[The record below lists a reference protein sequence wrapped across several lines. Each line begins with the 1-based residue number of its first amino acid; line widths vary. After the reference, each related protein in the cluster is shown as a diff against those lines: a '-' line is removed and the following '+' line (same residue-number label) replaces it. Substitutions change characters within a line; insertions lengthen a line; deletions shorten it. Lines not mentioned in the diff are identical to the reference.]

1 MNCFQI
7 TGEIRVKRPKLTSED
22 FDLPEADRLAQYDPK
37 RVAQYLNSRND
48 GNPLWKRIPTL
59 LLHGIAVK
67 LIPVLFVY
75 LTLYYVLNI
84 YGFNRLLCEDSYDSK
99 NSTTTATTGATTTT
113 VNPHDTKLALS
124 RGNLCDKAHLQHWIT
139 MERDFTKIL
148 TFFIG
153 FFVSLSVKNFF
164 DQVRLVPHLDQ
175 ILIQM
180 NNFLWVDPNKMIDDV
195 HIKHD
200 MTAKQFRNTIVR
212 YFLLSWT
219 LCLSRMSVRLNE
231 EFADEL
237 VLNKK
242 RLMLKR
248 EFDILNCG
256 TEGDS
261 WREKWSTPLAWI
273 AKMVNDANTN
283 NNNNIDKSTTK
294 ILDIKDAIG
303 KTIGSFCQDLQKLNS
318 YNYYRIP
325 APLYQILQ
333 VSMHF
338 FLIISSLSLLT
349 NTTFS
354 V

>member
-1 MNCFQI
+1 
-7 TGEIRVKRPKLTSED
+7 
-22 FDLPEADRLAQYDPK
+22 
-37 RVAQYLNSRND
+37 
-48 GNPLWKRIPTL
+48 
-59 LLHGIAVK
+59 
-67 LIPVLFVY
+67 
-75 LTLYYVLNI
+75 
-84 YGFNRLLCEDSYDSK
+84 
-99 NSTTTATTGATTTT
+99 
-113 VNPHDTKLALS
+113 
-124 RGNLCDKAHLQHWIT
+124 
-139 MERDFTKIL
+139 
-148 TFFIG
+148 
-153 FFVSLSVKNFF
+153 LSVKNFF

-256 TEGDS
+256 TERDS

-325 APLYQILQ
+325 APLYQIL
-333 VSMHF
+333 HF
-338 FLIISSLSLLT
+338 AMWVFLILNIASGQDMYTEPDEFGIIRFFTDYVPWFSTWKYLMLFGWLKVASDMSLPFGKGRHCIDLLGFLDFEIWKASHMLAQDLPLQT
-349 NTTFS
+349 DAASRKSHSINEVWDDFS
-354 V
+354 PYWNKNYLS